1 MTFLQCVLPFLVHF
15 AKKWRKQKQL
25 LKRVPSNKC
34 GHIKNIYNAIEFII
48 NSDYVNNSEI
58 KIDGG
63 L

>member
-1 MTFLQCVLPFLVHF
+1 MF
-15 AKKWRKQKQL
+15 KKLSTSKKTQL
-25 LKRVPSNKC
+25 LNNVPNKKH
-34 GHIKNIYNAIEFII
+34 GKIENIYNAIEFII